1 MSVFSQ
7 QTWAAW
13 RGLKGLHNKKTVQ
26 CKSITNSKKKRLCL
40 DSANGELYKNQINII
55 KQVIMKDCVQNKN
68 TDLCKKKGH
77 IALNNVQ
84 KKLLRNKQRSNKRG
98 LKGLYRY

>member
-13 RGLKGLHNKKTVQ
+13 RGLKGLHNKKTIR

-40 DSANGELYKNQINII
+40 DSINSDLYKRQIKIMR
-55 KQVIMKDCVQNKN
+55 KVITRDCIHNKN
-68 TDLCKKKGH
+68 KNSCKKKGLKA
-77 IALNNVQ
+77 IRQVRI
-84 KKLLRNKQRSNKRG
+84 KLLRQIQKSKKRR